1 MEPLIKHT
9 KYVDPM
15 IDVAFKQLLGQE
27 KNKHLTKGL
36 LEHVFNLD
44 IEELSFVNVEH
55 PGDTLEDRNAVFDIQ
70 CRSKQIGEFIVEM
83 QVREQRHFS
92 KRALYYST
100 FPITAQAP
108 KGDWNYDFKPVFFLG
123 MLNFKIANTEDCI
136 HRYSIREE
144 STGHQLTDA
153 LQFVFME
160 VGPFNKAWED
170 CKSFEEKFLYYFK
183 NLPTFASKPDTQ
195 QDSYFEELLAAA
207 EYSNMTKAEREAYN
221 RRLKIRRDNFAAD
234 EFAREK
240 AEELA
245 REKAE
250 ELAREKAEEL
260 ARELVE
266 KLAREMAEKERE
278 KATKESQIQIARNL
292 LAMGLSVEQVAQGTG
307 LTVEEV
313 AKSK

>member
-1 MEPLIKHT
+1 MLFQTNCIMEQIIKHT

-123 MLNFKIANTEDCI
+123 MLNFKIAETKECI
-136 HRYSIREE
+136 HRYSILEE
-144 STGHQLTDA
+144 GSGHQLTDA

-160 VGPFNKAWED
+160 VGPFNKAWEQ
-170 CKSFEEKFLYYFK
+170 CKSFEDKFLYYFK
-183 NLPTFASKPDTQ
+183 NLPTFAGKPDTQ

-221 RRLKIRRDNFAAD
+221 RRLKIRRDNYAAD

-240 AEELA
+240 AMEELNQA
-245 REKAE
+245 KAE
-250 ELAREKAEEL
+250 AMEEGRAEGRAEGC
-260 ARELVE
+260 AQAATDIAA
-266 KLAREMAEKERE
+266 KLRAEGFPEDVIERVTNISPAE
-278 KATKESQIQIARNL
+278 
-292 LAMGLSVEQVAQGTG
+292 
-307 LTVEEV
+307 
-313 AKSK
+313 

>member
-1 MEPLIKHT
+1 MEQIIKHT

-55 PGDTLEDRNAVFDIQ
+55 PGSTLEDRNAVFDIQ
-70 CRSKQIGEFIVEM
+70 CSSKQIGEFIVEM

-123 MLNFKIANTEDCI
+123 MLNFKISETKECI

-144 STGHQLTDA
+144 GSGLQLTDA

-160 VGPFNKAWED
+160 VGPFDKQWED

-195 QDSYFEELLAAA
+195 QDSYFEELLVAA

-245 REKAE
+245 RE
-250 ELAREKAEEL
+250 R
-260 ARELVE
+260 V
-266 KLAREMAEKERE
+266 ERE
-278 KATKESQIQIARNL
+278 RERATRESQIQIARNL
-292 LAMGLSVEQVAQGTG
+292 LAMDLGVEQIAHGTG

-313 AKSK
+313 KELRL

>member
-1 MEPLIKHT
+1 MEQIIKHT

-55 PGDTLEDRNAVFDIQ
+55 PGSTLEDRNAVFDIQ
-70 CRSKQIGEFIVEM
+70 CSSKQIGEFIVEM

-123 MLNFKIANTEDCI
+123 MLNFKISETNGFI
-136 HRYSIREE
+136 HRYSILEE
-144 STGHQLTDA
+144 GSGHQLTDA

-160 VGPFNKAWED
+160 VGPFDKSWND

-221 RRLKIRRDNFAAD
+221 RRLKIRRDNYAAD

-240 AEELA
+240 AAKE
-245 REKAE
+245 REMAIAEATKKAE
-250 ELAREKAEEL
+250 ELAREMAEE
-260 ARELVE
+260 
-266 KLAREMAEKERE
+266 LAREMAEKERE

-292 LAMGLSVEQVAQGTG
+292 LAMGLSPEQAAEATG
-307 LTVEEV
+307 LAVDEV
-313 AKSK
+313 KGLKA

>member
-92 KRALYYST
+92 KRALYYSI

-221 RRLKIRRDNFAAD
+221 RRLKVLRDNYAAE

-240 AEELA
+240 AA
-245 REKAE
+245 RERE
-250 ELAREKAEEL
+250 EFAREREEF
-260 ARELVE
+260 ARE
-266 KLAREMAEKERE
+266 REA
-278 KATKESQIQIARNL
+278 KALRQTAAKL
-292 LAMGLSVEQVAQGTG
+292 LAMGLSPEQISQATG
-307 LTVEEV
+307 LTKEEI
-313 AKSK
+313 ASL

>member
-1 MEPLIKHT
+1 MEQIIKHT

-55 PGDTLEDRNAVFDIQ
+55 PGDTMEDRNAVFDIQ

-123 MLNFKIANTEDCI
+123 MLNFKISETSGFI
-136 HRYSIREE
+136 HRYSILEE
-144 STGHQLTDA
+144 GSGHQLTDA

-160 VGPFNKAWED
+160 VGPFNKAWEQ

-250 ELAREKAEEL
+250 ELAREM
-260 ARELVE
+260 VE